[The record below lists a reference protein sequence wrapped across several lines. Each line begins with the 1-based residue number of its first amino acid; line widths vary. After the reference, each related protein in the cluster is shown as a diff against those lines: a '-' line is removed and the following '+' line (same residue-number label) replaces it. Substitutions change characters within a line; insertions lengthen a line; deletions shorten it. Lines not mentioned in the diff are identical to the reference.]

1 MMALIYSPE
10 YLKHRTFNHPESP
23 QRLISIMNSLE
34 ESGLINEVTIQTPHM
49 AKEDDLRRI
58 HSKEHVEH
66 VKSFCEGG
74 GGYLDPDTY
83 TSPESYQIARLAA
96 GGTITA
102 AELALESFSSGYSMV
117 RPPGHH
123 ATPDRA
129 MGFCLFNNLAVA
141 LEHLRETKNIK
152 KFAIFDFDVHYGNG
166 TAEIFYN
173 DPDVLYIS
181 IHQDPH
187 TIFPSEGFVEEIG
200 HGPGEG
206 YNLNIPVAPGS
217 KTSDYIYLLERI
229 LKPVFEDFGAD
240 FYFYDVGF
248 DAHQDDPLSRV
259 LLDDYFFEWMAME
272 IVSQPGPAALTL
284 EGGYNLESLARCNLK
299 MINVLTHEIT
309 IEDQKLTREDY
320 KVREETKI
328 LFKKIEDNFSPFFT
342 F

>member
-1 MMALIYSPE
+1 MMDLVYSPE
-10 YLKHRTFNHPESP
+10 YLKHGTFNHPESP
-23 QRLISIMNSLE
+23 QRLTAMISALKESDLSNDITIKTPQMASE
-34 ESGLINEVTIQTPHM
+34 EDI
-49 AKEDDLRRI
+49 RRV
-58 HSKEHVEH
+58 HSTEYVKH

-83 TSPESYQIARLAA
+83 ASTESFQIARLAA

-102 AELALESFSSGYSMV
+102 ANLALEGESSAYSMV

-123 ATPDRA
+123 ATTNRA

-141 LEHLRETKNIK
+141 LEYLREVKNIK
-152 KFAIFDFDVHYGNG
+152 KFAIFDFDIHYGNG

-173 DPDVLYIS
+173 DPDVLYVS

-187 TIFPSEGFVEEIG
+187 TIFPSKGFIEEQG
-200 HGPGEG
+200 SGQGKG

-217 KTSDYIYLLERI
+217 KTPDYIYLLERI
-229 LKPVFEDFGAD
+229 LKPVFKDFGAD

-248 DAHQDDPLSRV
+248 DAHEDDPLSGMF
-259 LLDDYFFEWMAME
+259 LDDFFYEWIAMK
-272 IVSQPGPAALTL
+272 IVEQSGPVALTL
-284 EGGYNLESLARCNLK
+284 EGGYNLEALARSNLK

-309 IEDQKLTREDY
+309 IEDQKLTIKDQ
-320 KVREETKI
+320 KVRDETKI
-328 LFKKIEDNFSPFFT
+328 LFEKIEDNFSPFFT